1 MGQFPQKNIIG
12 DGAGFVKQGAASS
25 VTFEDFLDMIHIG
38 GTKMKIAVSGKG
50 GVGKTTLAGTLAR
63 ILADQGRKVLAIDA
77 DPDSNLASA
86 IGLPQE
92 SLAKLLPI
100 ASMTS
105 LIEERTG
112 AKKGSYGTMFKINP
126 KVDDIPADM
135 GVIHKGVKLLLLGC
149 IPQGGGGCFCP
160 ENVLLKNLV
169 RHLLVQGEEALIID
183 MEAGLEH
190 LGRGSTGYV
199 DALLIVVEP
208 GQRAMNTA
216 RQIKK
221 LGEDLRL
228 KKMMIVG
235 NKVTSDQDR
244 KIIED
249 NLSDFPILGHMSFN
263 PRIIEA
269 DREGRSPYDIDEKIK
284 EEVKGILTELEKRI

>member
-1 MGQFPQKNIIG
+1 
-12 DGAGFVKQGAASS
+12 
-25 VTFEDFLDMIHIG
+25 
-38 GTKMKIAVSGKG
+38 MKIAISGKG
-50 GVGKTTLAGTLAR
+50 GVGKTTLAGVMAR
-63 ILADQGRKVLAIDA
+63 IVAAEGKKVLAIDA

-86 IGLPQE
+86 IGLDKE
-92 SLAKLLPI
+92 ALAKLSPI

-105 LIEERTG
+105 LVEQRTG
-112 AKKGSYGTMFKINP
+112 AKKGTFGAMLKLNP
-126 KVDDIPADM
+126 KVDDLPDEW
-135 GVIHKGVKLLLLGC
+135 GVVYQGVKLLLLGC

-169 RHLLVQGEEALIID
+169 RHLLVKREEALIID

-190 LGRGSTGYV
+190 LGRGSTGQV
-199 DALLIVVEP
+199 DALIIVVEP

-244 KIIED
+244 KIIEET
-249 NLSDFPILGHMSFN
+249 LSDFPVLGHMSFN
-263 PRIIEA
+263 PRIVEA
-269 DREGRSPYDIDEKIK
+269 DRVGRSPYDMDEKIK
-284 EEVKGILTELEKRI
+284 EEVEGILTELEKRIRNGA